1 MKKLLIAVLFVALT
15 GAASF
20 AQTPAQQT
28 TTKKTEQVHHHKKN
42 TKKTSHPMHKKHKA
56 GTKTKTDST
65 KAAH

>member
-20 AQTPAQQT
+20 AQTPANQSKKQ
-28 TTKKTEQVHHHKKN
+28 KTEQVHH
-42 TKKTSHPMHKKHKA
+42 KKTTTKTTSHTRHKKHKA
-56 GTKTKTDST
+56 GTKTKVDST